1 LGPEGIEVDVI
12 DLETGRPLNEFGYV
26 SSHVSSSLPTVVVDR
41 GLPANFSRQSID
53 TIAAHPHRAGD

>member
-12 DLETGRPLNEFGYV
+12 DLEAARPLNEFGYV

-41 GLPANFSRQSID
+41 GLPANFSR
-53 TIAAHPHRAGD
+53 